1 MADEW
6 WRGAAIYQVYL
17 RSFADGNGDGI
28 GDLAGLRRRLP
39 YLAELGVDAIW
50 LNPWYPSPMADGGY
64 DVADYRAID
73 PAFGTLAEAEAY
85 IAEAHAL
92 NIRTIIDIVPNHG
105 SDQQAWFVEA
115 LRAGPGSPERERF
128 IFRPGR
134 GDRPPNDWQS
144 IFNGPAWTQ
153 VEDGEW
159 YLHLF
164 APEQPD
170 FNWRN
175 PEVVEEFHDIL
186 RFWLDRGVDGIRID
200 SAAVLFKD
208 LDSVEESYTD
218 HDEVHD
224 VYRGWRQITDS
235 YDARFLVGEMWM
247 PDQERFALYLRP
259 DEMHTAFNF
268 DFLSRPWEAGE
279 LKASIDLT
287 LSTHVPIGAP
297 PTWVLSNHDVT
308 RPVTKYGR
316 PDTSFSHQDR
326 KHGMRTDLVLGERR
340 ARAAALLAMA
350 LPGGLYVY
358 QGEELGLPEV
368 EDLPDELLQD
378 PIFTRSGGTDRGRD
392 GCRVPLPWS
401 GKEPP
406 FGFGA
411 GSHLAPATRR
421 LEEPHRRV
429 PARRPELDAHPLPH
443 RPEAPPRLPGRRH
456 PHLAGLATR
465 CPHLPAREPDLRDQP
480 ERRACRPAAARGG
493 AADQHP
499 PRRRPA
505 AERRDRLD
513 PLMRGNKLAS
523 ADQKFPRHPHPSGR
537 KRRRRRL
544 LETTKTELKAIAAP
558 ASIGLS
564 RPAAASGSAA
574 TL

>member
-28 GDLAGLRRRLP
+28 GDLAGLRAKLP
-39 YLAELGVDAIW
+39 YLAELGIDAIW

-105 SDQQAWFVEA
+105 SDQQDWFVQA
-115 LRAGPGSPERERF
+115 LRAGPGSPERQRF
-128 IFRPGR
+128 LFRPGR
-134 GDRPPNDWQS
+134 GDGPPNEWQS
-144 IFNGPAWTQ
+144 IFNGPAWSQ

-175 PEVVEEFHDIL
+175 PEVVEEFQDIL

-208 LDSVEESYTD
+208 LDRVEESYTD
-218 HDEVHD
+218 HDEVHE
-224 VYRGWRQITDS
+224 VYRGWRRISDS
-235 YDARFLVGEMWM
+235 YDGRFFVGEMWM

-259 DEMHTAFNF
+259 DEMQTAFNF
-268 DFLSRPWEAGE
+268 DFLSRPWEAAE

-287 LSTHVPIGAP
+287 LATHVPIGAP

-316 PDTSFSHQDR
+316 ADTSFSHQDR

-378 PIFTRSGGTDRGRD
+378 PIFTRSKGADRGRD

-406 FGFGA
+406 FGFGTGTPWLPQPPDWKNLTVESQYNDQNSMLTLYRTA
-411 GSHLAPATRR
+411 LHLRR
-421 LEEPHRRV
+421 TLLGDGTLTWLDSPRDVLTFRRETLTCITNLSPTPV
-429 PARRPELDAHPLPH
+429 PLPPH
-443 RPEAPPRLPGRRH
+443 EEVLLTSVPLDNGALPP
-456 PHLAGLATR
+456 
-465 CPHLPAREPDLRDQP
+465 D
-480 ERRACRPAAARGG
+480 
-493 AADQHP
+493 
-499 PRRRPA
+499 
-505 AERRDRLD
+505 
-513 PLMRGNKLAS
+513 
-523 ADQKFPRHPHPSGR
+523 
-537 KRRRRRL
+537 
-544 LETTKTELKAIAAP
+544 TTAWV
-558 ASIGLS
+558 
-564 RPAAASGSAA
+564 R
-574 TL
+574 

>member
-6 WRGAAIYQVYL
+6 WRDAAIYQVYL
-17 RSFADGNGDGI
+17 RSFADGNGNGI
-28 GDLAGLRRRLP
+28 GDLAGLRERLP
-39 YLAELGVDAIW
+39 YLAQLGVDAIW

-73 PAFGTLAEAEAY
+73 PAFGSLEEAEAY

-105 SDQQAWFVEA
+105 SDQQDWFVQA
-115 LRAGPGSPERERF
+115 LQAGPGSPERERF
-128 IFRPGR
+128 LFRPGR
-134 GDRPPNDWQS
+134 GELPPNDWQS

-175 PEVVEEFHDIL
+175 AEVVEEFHAIL

-224 VYRGWRQITDS
+224 VYRGWRQVTDA
-235 YDARFLVGEMWM
+235 YDGRFLVGEMWM

-268 DFLSRPWEAGE
+268 DFLSRPWQADE

-287 LSTHVPIGAP
+287 LTTHVPIGAP

-350 LPGGLYVY
+350 LPGAVYVY

-368 EDLPDELLQD
+368 ENLPDELLQD
-378 PIFTRSGGTDRGRD
+378 PIFARSGGTDRGRD

-406 FGFGA
+406 FGFGTGTPWLPQPA
-411 GSHLAPATRR
+411 DWKNLTVESQHDDQNSMLTLYRTGLALRR
-421 LEEPHRRV
+421 TYLGDGTLSWLDSPSGVLTFERENLTCVTNLTAAPVDLPPHEEVLLTSTP
-429 PARRPELDAHPLPH
+429 LDAG
-443 RPEAPPRLPGRRH
+443 RLPTDSTAWIR
-456 PHLAGLATR
+456 
-465 CPHLPAREPDLRDQP
+465 
-480 ERRACRPAAARGG
+480 
-493 AADQHP
+493 
-499 PRRRPA
+499 
-505 AERRDRLD
+505 
-513 PLMRGNKLAS
+513 
-523 ADQKFPRHPHPSGR
+523 
-537 KRRRRRL
+537 
-544 LETTKTELKAIAAP
+544 
-558 ASIGLS
+558 
-564 RPAAASGSAA
+564 
-574 TL
+574 

>member
-1 MADEW
+1 MSDTW

-28 GDLAGLRRRLP
+28 GDLAGLRAKLP

-64 DVADYRAID
+64 DVADYRAIE
-73 PAFGTLAEAEAY
+73 PSFGSLAEAEAY

-92 NIRTIIDIVPNHG
+92 GIRTIIDIVPNHG
-105 SDQQAWFVEA
+105 SDQQDWFVAA
-115 LRAGPGSPERERF
+115 LAAGPGSPERERF
-128 IFRPGR
+128 IFRQGR
-134 GDRPPNDWQS
+134 EGGLPPNDWQS

-153 VEDGEW
+153 VPDGEW

-175 PEVVEEFHDIL
+175 PEVVEEFHAIL

-218 HDEVHD
+218 HDEVHE

-235 YDARFLVGEMWM
+235 YEGRFLVGEMWM

-259 DEMHTAFNF
+259 DEMQTAFNF
-268 DFLSRPWEAGE
+268 DFLSRPWDAAE
-279 LKASIDLT
+279 LRESIDLT
-287 LSTHVPIGAP
+287 LTTHVPIGAP

-326 KHGMRTDLVLGERR
+326 KHGMVTDPVLGERR

-368 EDLPDELLQD
+368 ENLPDELLQD
-378 PIFTRSGGTDRGRD
+378 PLWARSGGTDRGRD
-392 GCRVPLPWS
+392 GCRVPIPWS

-406 FGFGA
+406 FGFGS
-411 GSHLAPATRR
+411 GTPWLPQPADWKNLTVESQHDDQNSMLTLYRTGLRIRR
-421 LEEPHRRV
+421 
-429 PARRPELDAHPLPH
+429 
-443 RPEAPPRLPGRRH
+443 
-456 PHLAGLATR
+456 
-465 CPHLPAREPDLRDQP
+465 
-480 ERRACRPAAARGG
+480 
-493 AADQHP
+493 
-499 PRRRPA
+499 
-505 AERRDRLD
+505 
-513 PLMRGNKLAS
+513 
-523 ADQKFPRHPHPSGR
+523 
-537 KRRRRRL
+537 
-544 LETTKTELKAIAAP
+544 TELGDGTLTWLDSEPGVLLFARDSGLKCLVNLSPAP
-558 ASIGLS
+558 VALPEHTALLLS
-564 RPAAASGSAA
+564 SNPLEDGKLPTDTTAWFR
-574 TL
+574 

>member
-1 MADEW
+1 MSDTW

-28 GDLAGLRRRLP
+28 GDLAGLRAKLP
-39 YLAELGVDAIW
+39 YLADLGIDAIW

-73 PAFGTLAEAEAY
+73 PSFGTLAEAEAY
-85 IAEAHAL
+85 IDEAHAL
-92 NIRTIIDIVPNHG
+92 GIRTIIDIVPNHG
-105 SDQQAWFVEA
+105 SDQQDWFVQA
-115 LRAGPGSPERERF
+115 LAAEPGSAERERF
-128 IFRPGR
+128 LFRDGRPG
-134 GDRPPNDWQS
+134 GLPPNDWQS

-153 VEDGEW
+153 VADGQW

-175 PEVVEEFHDIL
+175 PEVVEEFHAIL

-235 YDARFLVGEMWM
+235 YEGRFLVGEMWM

-259 DEMHTAFNF
+259 DEMQTAFNF
-268 DFLSRPWEAGE
+268 DFLSRPWDAAE
-279 LKASIDLT
+279 LRASIDLT
-287 LSTHVPIGAP
+287 LATHVPIGAP

-316 PDTSFSHQDR
+316 LDTSFSHQDR
-326 KHGMRTDLVLGERR
+326 KHGMETDPVVGERR

-368 EDLPDELLQD
+368 ENLPDHLLQD
-378 PIFTRSGGTDRGRD
+378 PLWERSGGVDRGRD
-392 GCRVPLPWS
+392 GCRVPIPWS

-411 GSHLAPATRR
+411 GTPWLPQPADWKNLTVESQQADQNSMLALYRNGLNLRRTALGDGTLTWLDSAPGVLAFTRESLTCLTNLTPDPIILPSYAELLLTSAP
-421 LEEPHRRV
+421 LEE
-429 PARRPELDAHPLPH
+429 
-443 RPEAPPRLPGRRH
+443 GK
-456 PHLAGLATR
+456 
-465 CPHLPAREPDLRDQP
+465 LPADATAWLR
-480 ERRACRPAAARGG
+480 
-493 AADQHP
+493 
-499 PRRRPA
+499 
-505 AERRDRLD
+505 
-513 PLMRGNKLAS
+513 
-523 ADQKFPRHPHPSGR
+523 
-537 KRRRRRL
+537 
-544 LETTKTELKAIAAP
+544 
-558 ASIGLS
+558 
-564 RPAAASGSAA
+564 
-574 TL
+574 

>member
-17 RSFADGNGDGI
+17 RSFADGNDDGI
-28 GDLAGLRRRLP
+28 GDLAGLRAKLP
-39 YLAELGVDAIW
+39 YLAELGIDAIW

-73 PAFGTLAEAEAY
+73 PAFGTLAEAETY

-105 SDQQAWFVEA
+105 SDQQDWFVQA

-128 IFRPGR
+128 LFRPGR
-134 GDRPPNDWQS
+134 GDGPPNDWQS
-144 IFNGPAWTQ
+144 IFNGPAWSQ

-164 APEQPD
+164 AAEQPD

-208 LDSVEESYTD
+208 LDSAEESYTD
-218 HDEVHD
+218 HDEVHE
-224 VYRGWRQITDS
+224 VYRGWRRISES
-235 YDARFLVGEMWM
+235 YDDRFFVGEMWM

-259 DEMHTAFNF
+259 DEMQTAFNF
-268 DFLSRPWEAGE
+268 DFLSRPWEAAE

-316 PDTSFSHQDR
+316 ADTSFSHQDR

-378 PIFTRSGGTDRGRD
+378 PIFTRSKGADRGRD

-406 FGFGA
+406 FGFGS
-411 GSHLAPATRR
+411 GTPWLPQPRDWKNLTVESQYDDQNSMLTLYRTGLHLRR
-421 LEEPHRRV
+421 TLLGDGTLSWLDSPPDVLTFQRENLTCITNLSQIAVLLPPHEEVLISSIP
-429 PARRPELDAHPLPH
+429 LDNGALP
-443 RPEAPPRLPGRRH
+443 
-456 PHLAGLATR
+456 
-465 CPHLPAREPDLRDQP
+465 PD
-480 ERRACRPAAARGG
+480 
-493 AADQHP
+493 
-499 PRRRPA
+499 
-505 AERRDRLD
+505 
-513 PLMRGNKLAS
+513 
-523 ADQKFPRHPHPSGR
+523 
-537 KRRRRRL
+537 
-544 LETTKTELKAIAAP
+544 TTAWV
-558 ASIGLS
+558 
-564 RPAAASGSAA
+564 R
-574 TL
+574 

>member
-17 RSFADGNGDGI
+17 RSFADGNDDGI
-28 GDLAGLRRRLP
+28 GDLTGLRAKLP
-39 YLAELGVDAIW
+39 YLAELGIDAIW

-105 SDQQAWFVEA
+105 SDQQDWFVQA

-128 IFRPGR
+128 LFRPGR
-134 GDRPPNDWQS
+134 GDGPPNEWQS
-144 IFNGPAWTQ
+144 IFNGPAWSQ

-175 PEVVEEFHDIL
+175 AAVVEEFHDIL

-208 LDSVEESYTD
+208 LDSIEESYTD
-218 HDEVHD
+218 HDEVHE
-224 VYRGWRQITDS
+224 VYRGWRRIS
-235 YDARFLVGEMWM
+235 DAYADRFFVGEMWM

-259 DEMHTAFNF
+259 DEMQTAFNF
-268 DFLSRPWEAGE
+268 DFLSRPWEAAE

-287 LSTHVPIGAP
+287 LATHVPIGAP

-326 KHGMRTDLVLGERR
+326 KHGMQTDLVLGERR

-378 PIFTRSGGTDRGRD
+378 PIFTRSKGADRGRD

-406 FGFGA
+406 FGFGT
-411 GSHLAPATRR
+411 GTPW
-421 LEEPHRRV
+421 
-429 PARRPELDAHPLPH
+429 LPQ
-443 RPEAPPRLPGRRH
+443 PRDWKNLTVESQYDDQNSMLSLYRT
-456 PHLAGLATR
+456 GL
-465 CPHLPAREPDLRDQP
+465 
-480 ERRACRPAAARGG
+480 
-493 AADQHP
+493 
-499 PRRRPA
+499 
-505 AERRDRLD
+505 
-513 PLMRGNKLAS
+513 KL
-523 ADQKFPRHPHPSGR
+523 
-537 KRRRRRL
+537 RRRL
-544 LETTKTELKAIAAP
+544 LGDGTLTWLAAP
-558 ASIGLS
+558 ADVLTFRRETLTCITNL
-564 RPAAASGSAA
+564 RAAPVDLPPHEELLITSTPLDGDRLPSDA
-574 TL
+574 TAWVR

>member
-1 MADEW
+1 MSEAW

-28 GDLAGLRRRLP
+28 GDLAGLRTRLP

-92 NIRTIIDIVPNHG
+92 GIRTIIDIVPNHG
-105 SDQQAWFVEA
+105 SNQQDWFVGA
-115 LRAGPGSPERERF
+115 LAAGPGSAARERF
-128 IFRPGR
+128 VFRPGR
-134 GDRPPNDWQS
+134 GPAGDLPPNDWQS

-153 VEDGEW
+153 VPDGEW

-175 PEVVEEFHDIL
+175 PEVVEEFHAIL

-218 HDEVHD
+218 HDEVHE
-224 VYRGWRQITDS
+224 VYRGWRRITDS
-235 YDARFLVGEMWM
+235 YEGRFLVGEMWM
-247 PDQERFALYLRP
+247 PDRERFALYLRP

-268 DFLSRPWEAGE
+268 DFLSRSWDADE
-279 LKASIDLT
+279 LRASIDLT
-287 LSTHVPIGAP
+287 LATHVPIGAP

-326 KHGMRTDLVLGERR
+326 KHGMPTDLVLGERR

-378 PIFTRSGGTDRGRD
+378 PIFTRSAGTDRGRD

-401 GKEPP
+401 GQEPP

-411 GSHLAPATRR
+411 GTPW
-421 LEEPHRRV
+421 
-429 PARRPELDAHPLPH
+429 LP
-443 RPEAPPRLPGRRH
+443 
-456 PHLAGLATR
+456 
-465 CPHLPAREPDLRDQP
+465 QP
-480 ERRACRPAAARGG
+480 TDWKNLTVESQQ
-493 AADQHP
+493 ADQNSMLALYRNGLKI
-499 PRRRPA
+499 RR
-505 AERRDRLD
+505 
-513 PLMRGNKLAS
+513 
-523 ADQKFPRHPHPSGR
+523 
-537 KRRRRRL
+537 
-544 LETTKTELKAIAAP
+544 TELGDGTLTWHDSTPGI
-558 ASIGLS
+558 LTFT
-564 RPAAASGSAA
+564 RDSGIQCIVNLTPDPIKLPPHNELLLTSSPLDDGKLPSDTTAWIR
-574 TL
+574 

>member
-1 MADEW
+1 MSDTW

-28 GDLAGLRRRLP
+28 GDLAGLRAKLP
-39 YLAELGVDAIW
+39 YLSELGIDAIW

-64 DVADYRAID
+64 DVADYRAIE
-73 PAFGTLAEAEAY
+73 PSFGTLAEAEAY
-85 IAEAHAL
+85 IDEAHAL
-92 NIRTIIDIVPNHG
+92 GIRTIIDIVPNHG
-105 SDQQAWFVEA
+105 SDQQDWFVQA
-115 LRAGPGSPERERF
+115 LAAAPGSPQRERF
-128 IFRPGR
+128 LFHDGR
-134 GDRPPNDWQS
+134 EGGLPPNDWQS

-153 VEDGEW
+153 VPDGQW

-175 PEVVEEFHDIL
+175 PEVVEEFHNIL

-208 LDSVEESYTD
+208 LDSVAESYTD
-218 HDEVHD
+218 HDEVHE
-224 VYRGWRQITDS
+224 VYRGWRQLTDS
-235 YDARFLVGEMWM
+235 YEGRFLVGEMWM

-259 DEMHTAFNF
+259 DEMQTAFNF
-268 DFLSRPWEAGE
+268 DFLSRPWDADE
-279 LKASIDLT
+279 LRASIDLT
-287 LSTHVPIGAP
+287 LATHVPIGAP

-326 KHGMRTDLVLGERR
+326 KHGMETDPVLGERR

-378 PIFTRSGGTDRGRD
+378 PLWARSGGTDRGRD

-406 FGFGA
+406 FGFGSGTPWLPQPA
-411 GSHLAPATRR
+411 DWKNLTVESQQADQNSMLELYRDGLKIRRESLGDGTLTWMDSAPGVLMFTREALTCIVNLTPEPIDLPEYSEILLTSSP
-421 LEEPHRRV
+421 LEET
-429 PARRPELDAHPLPH
+429 
-443 RPEAPPRLPGRRH
+443 RLPSDTT
-456 PHLAGLATR
+456 AW
-465 CPHLPAREPDLRDQP
+465 LR
-480 ERRACRPAAARGG
+480 
-493 AADQHP
+493 
-499 PRRRPA
+499 
-505 AERRDRLD
+505 
-513 PLMRGNKLAS
+513 
-523 ADQKFPRHPHPSGR
+523 
-537 KRRRRRL
+537 
-544 LETTKTELKAIAAP
+544 
-558 ASIGLS
+558 
-564 RPAAASGSAA
+564 
-574 TL
+574 

>member
-1 MADEW
+1 MSEAW

-28 GDLAGLRRRLP
+28 GDLAGLRTRLP

-92 NIRTIIDIVPNHG
+92 GIRTIIDIVPNHG
-105 SDQQAWFVEA
+105 SDQQDWFVEA
-115 LRAGPGSPERERF
+115 LAAGPGSAARGRF

-134 GDRPPNDWQS
+134 GPAGELPPNDWQS

-153 VEDGEW
+153 VADGEW

-175 PEVVEEFHDIL
+175 PEVVEEFHAIL

-218 HDEVHD
+218 HDEVHE
-224 VYRGWRQITDS
+224 VYRGWRRITDS
-235 YDARFLVGEMWM
+235 YEGRFLVGEMWM

-268 DFLSRPWEAGE
+268 DFLSRPWNADE
-279 LKASIDLT
+279 LRASIDLT
-287 LSTHVPIGAP
+287 LATHVPIGAP

-326 KHGMRTDLVLGERR
+326 KHGMPTDLVLGERR

-378 PIFTRSGGTDRGRD
+378 PIFTRSAGADRGRD

-401 GKEPP
+401 GQETP

-411 GSHLAPATRR
+411 GTPW
-421 LEEPHRRV
+421 
-429 PARRPELDAHPLPH
+429 LP
-443 RPEAPPRLPGRRH
+443 
-456 PHLAGLATR
+456 
-465 CPHLPAREPDLRDQP
+465 QP
-480 ERRACRPAAARGG
+480 TDWKNLTAESQQ
-493 AADQHP
+493 ADQNSMLALYRNALKIRRTHLGDGSLTWLDSP
-499 PRRRPA
+499 PGILTFT
-505 AERRDRLD
+505 RDSGLTSITNLTPNPIDLPPHIELLLTSAPLD
-513 PLMRGNKLAS
+513 NAQL
-523 ADQKFPRHPHPSGR
+523 PSD
-537 KRRRRRL
+537 
-544 LETTKTELKAIAAP
+544 TTAWI
-558 ASIGLS
+558 
-564 RPAAASGSAA
+564 R
-574 TL
+574 

>member
-6 WRGAAIYQVYL
+6 WRDAAIYQVYL

-28 GDLAGLRRRLP
+28 GDLAGLRERLP

-73 PAFGTLAEAEAY
+73 PAFGTLEEAEAY

-105 SDQQAWFVEA
+105 SDQQDWFVQA
-115 LRAGPGSPERERF
+115 LQAGPGSPERERF
-128 IFRPGR
+128 LFRSGR
-134 GDRPPNDWQS
+134 GELPPNDWQS

-175 PEVVEEFHDIL
+175 PEVVDEFHAIL

-224 VYRGWRQITDS
+224 VYRGWRQVTDS
-235 YDARFLVGEMWM
+235 YEGRFLVGEMWM

-268 DFLSRPWEAGE
+268 DFLSRPWQADE
-279 LKASIDLT
+279 LKSSIDLT
-287 LSTHVPIGAP
+287 LTTHVPIGAP

-350 LPGGLYVY
+350 LPGAVYVY

-368 EDLPDELLQD
+368 ENLPDELLQD
-378 PIFTRSGGTDRGRD
+378 PIFARSGGTDRGRD

-406 FGFGA
+406 FGFGT
-411 GSHLAPATRR
+411 GTPWLPQPTDWKNLTVESQHDDQNSMLTLYRTGLALRRTCLGDGTLTWLDSPPGVLAFQRENLTCVTNLTADPAD
-421 LEEPHRRV
+421 LPPHEEVLLTSTP
-429 PARRPELDAHPLPH
+429 LDDG
-443 RPEAPPRLPGRRH
+443 RLPSDSTAWIR
-456 PHLAGLATR
+456 
-465 CPHLPAREPDLRDQP
+465 
-480 ERRACRPAAARGG
+480 
-493 AADQHP
+493 
-499 PRRRPA
+499 
-505 AERRDRLD
+505 
-513 PLMRGNKLAS
+513 
-523 ADQKFPRHPHPSGR
+523 
-537 KRRRRRL
+537 
-544 LETTKTELKAIAAP
+544 
-558 ASIGLS
+558 
-564 RPAAASGSAA
+564 
-574 TL
+574 